1 MLGKN
6 RKGPVY
12 LSEVEKYINCIQAIL
27 VYLLVK
33 CLKLRMYFIAKTS
46 SQKFFEIW
54 RQIFNFSNQF
64 KA

>member
-46 SQKFFEIW
+46 LQNFFEIW
-54 RQIFNFSNQF
+54 R
-64 KA
+64 